1 MKRRVAPWTNQA
13 GAGPAVAVADG
24 GPSTGRPA
32 VRPGSCGF
40 PPPST
45 RLSIQA
51 TTPSSSSSPPDRV
64 VHSDTTWST
73 RTLGALALRSR
84 WRACPAAAAT
94 AANPTTTSAT
104 LASIMRPRMAAKSEP
119 APARR
124 CQGRARAHPP
134 TRPPAC
140 PLAHPPR
147 LPPPA
152 RPDGRVDV
160 PRKRVKNLMPS
171 RGRRPRTSTPFSL
184 ALTPHPPPSRA
195 RIRQTRRARGCGN
208 QPAVTLRRREEV
220 GEGGSDAREQRHLKG
235 GWNAEGG
242 GGGARDEPHIPVR
255 GQRGG
260 IPAARGR
267 RTLSARRQSSPVAA
281 GRRRRPL
288 PPPLSSAA
296 TAAQH
301 AGGL

>member
-124 CQGRARAHPP
+124 CQGRAHAH
-134 TRPPAC
+134 
-140 PLAHPPR
+140 
-147 LPPPA
+147 PPA
-152 RPDGRVDV
+152 RP
-160 PRKRVKNLMPS
+160 PAHLPI
-171 RGRRPRTSTPFSL
+171 RRASHQPL
-184 ALTPHPPPSRA
+184 ALTVASTHPAKESKLDAITWSTSSHKHTILPRPHSPPPAFPCAHPTDKAGERMWEPA
-195 RIRQTRRARGCGN
+195 RCHSEA
-208 QPAVTLRRREEV
+208 P
-220 GEGGSDAREQRHLKG
+220 
-235 GWNAEGG
+235 
-242 GGGARDEPHIPVR
+242 
-255 GQRGG
+255 
-260 IPAARGR
+260 
-267 RTLSARRQSSPVAA
+267 
-281 GRRRRPL
+281 
-288 PPPLSSAA
+288 
-296 TAAQH
+296 
-301 AGGL
+301 